1 MRAAMLLLAL
11 SIGAEVA
18 AETVVATST
27 LRAQHTLTEANVRLD
42 PTDTPGGASSLD
54 DVLGFELKQAVYA
67 GRPIMLSN
75 LNKAAIIE
83 RNQPVRAFFV
93 RNGLTIVIE
102 ARALER
108 GSVGDIIQIM
118 NITSRNT
125 LYAEVT
131 HDGKLKVDP

>member
-1 MRAAMLLLAL
+1 MRMAIFLLAVN
-11 SIGAEVA
+11 IGAEVA

-27 LRAQHTLTEANVRLD
+27 LRAQQTLTKDNVRLE
-42 PTDTPGGASSLD
+42 PTDIPGGAGSLD
-54 DVLGFELKQAVYA
+54 EVLGFELKQAVYA

-93 RNGLTIVIE
+93 RNGLTIVVE

-118 NITSRNT
+118 NLASRNT

-131 HDGKLKVDP
+131 HDGKLKVEP